1 MTAVEG
7 ARVGIRAGFRAR
19 AAARAAGLAAGL
31 RGPKL
36 PLSVVAGTAAVAWL
50 IAWIAEA
57 PAADWL
63 TFTVL
68 RFEHGSHLGDAV
80 GFFLEDLPKVLLLL
94 TGIVTVVTLIRGFF
108 PPERIRPML
117 VGRGLVP
124 GSFAAAGVGV
134 ITPFCSC
141 SAVPLFIGFVEAGVP
156 LGVTFAF
163 LISSPMVNEVAL
175 VMLWGLFG
183 PAIALAYMAAGLTV
197 AIVGGL
203 VIGRLNLERYVE
215 DYVWELQGR
224 PSTQIEVHLTHA
236 DRLSDAW
243 AYTRALVRKL
253 LPYLIAGIGIGAL
266 IHGYAPTDLV
276 AAIGGRSNPLA
287 VPLVVL
293 LAVPMYSN
301 AAGTIPIVQALLGK
315 GMPLGTTLSF
325 MMAVTAISLPEF
337 VILRRVIKLPLL
349 AIFIGVVSS
358 GIVAIGYLFNVFVS

>member
-1 MTAVEG
+1 MTAITLPRLG
-7 ARVGIRAGFRAR
+7 RRV
-19 AAARAAGLAAGL
+19 
-31 RGPKL
+31 PL
-36 PLSVVAGTAAVAWL
+36 PVVAGTAAVAWL
-50 IAWIAEA
+50 IAWIVEA

-68 RFEHGSHLGDAV
+68 GLEHESHFGEAV
-80 GFFLEDLPKVLLLL
+80 AFLLEDLPKVLLLL
-94 TGIVTVVTLIRGFF
+94 TGIVTLVTLIRGFF
-108 PPERIRPML
+108 PPERVRPLL

-124 GSFAAAGVGV
+124 GSFAAAGIGV

-163 LISSPMVNEVAL
+163 LIASPMVNEVAL

-183 PAIALAYMAAGLTV
+183 PGIALAYMAAGLTV
-197 AIVGGL
+197 AIAGGL
-203 VIGRLNLERYVE
+203 VIGRLGLERYVE
-215 DYVWELQGR
+215 DYVWDLQGR
-224 PSTQIEVHLTHA
+224 TNTVIAVRLTWA
-236 DRLSDAW
+236 DRLGDAW
-243 AYTRALVRKL
+243 SYTRTLVGKL
-253 LPYLIAGIGIGAL
+253 LPYLFIGIGIGAL

-276 AAIGGRSNPLA
+276 ASLGGRSNPLA
-287 VPLVVL
+287 VPIVVL

-315 GMPLGTTLSF
+315 GLPLGTTLAF

-349 AIFIGVVSS
+349 AVFIGVVST
-358 GIVAIGYLFNVFVS
+358 GIIAIGFLFNFFVS

>member
-1 MTAVEG
+1 MTAI
-7 ARVGIRAGFRAR
+7 ALPRPR
-19 AAARAAGLAAGL
+19 
-31 RGPKL
+31 L
-36 PLSVVAGTAAVAWL
+36 PLSVVVGAAAAIWL
-50 IAWIAEA
+50 AAWIAEA
-57 PAADWL
+57 PAADWM

-68 RFEHGSHLGDAV
+68 GLSHGSHLGESVA
-80 GFFLEDLPKVLLLL
+80 FYLEDLPKVLLLL
-94 TGIVTVVTLIRGFF
+94 TGIVTVVTLIRSFF
-108 PPERIRPML
+108 PPERIRPL
-117 VGRGLVP
+117 LAGRGLVP
-124 GSFAAAGVGV
+124 GSFAAAGIGI

-175 VMLWGLFG
+175 VLLWGLFG

-203 VIGRLNLERYVE
+203 VIGKLGLERYVE

-224 PSTQIEVHLTHA
+224 PSTAISIQLAFA
-236 DRLSDAW
+236 DRITDAW
-243 AYTRALVRKL
+243 AYTRTLVRKL
-253 LPYLIAGIGIGAL
+253 LPYLIIGIGIGAL

-315 GMPLGTTLSF
+315 GMPLGTTLAF

-337 VILRRVIKLPLL
+337 VILRRVMKLPLL
-349 AIFIGVVSS
+349 AVFIGVVTT
-358 GIVAIGYLFNVFVS
+358 GIVVIGLMFNVFVN

>member
-1 MTAVEG
+1 MTTLA
-7 ARVGIRAGFRAR
+7 IRRPTIPLPVV
-19 AAARAAGLAAGL
+19 AAAAAAAWLAA
-31 RGPKL
+31 
-36 PLSVVAGTAAVAWL
+36 
-50 IAWIAEA
+50 WILEA

-63 TFTVL
+63 TYSVL
-68 RFEHGSHLGDAV
+68 GLDPDTHLGAAV
-80 GFFLEDLPKVLLLL
+80 GFVLEDMPKVLLLL

-108 PPERIRPML
+108 PPERIRPVL
-117 VGRGLVP
+117 AGRGLVP
-124 GSFAAAGVGV
+124 GSFAAAGLGV

-183 PAIALAYMAAGLTV
+183 PGIALVYMAAGLTV
-197 AIVGGL
+197 AVVGGL
-203 VIGRLNLERYVE
+203 VIGRLGLERYVE
-215 DYVWELQGR
+215 DYVWKLHAPAVGPLE
-224 PSTQIEVHLTHA
+224 IHLTWS

-243 AYTRALVRKL
+243 AYTRDLVRKL
-253 LPYLIAGIGIGAL
+253 FPFLLAGIALGAL
-266 IHGYAPTDLV
+266 IHGYAPTDVV

-287 VPLVVL
+287 VPIVVL

-315 GMPLGTTLSF
+315 GMPLGTTLAF

-337 VILRRVIKLPLL
+337 VILRRVMKLPLL
-349 AIFIGVVSS
+349 AIFIGVVGT
-358 GIVAIGYLFNVFVS
+358 GIVAVGYIFNFLVG

>member
-1 MTAVEG
+1 MTAIG
-7 ARVGIRAGFRAR
+7 AVDRGRLSR
-19 AAARAAGLAAGL
+19 L
-31 RGPKL
+31 RRGRLGRPRL
-36 PLSVVAGTAAVAWL
+36 PLPVVAGGAAIAWL
-50 IAWIAEA
+50 VAWIAEA
-57 PAADWL
+57 PTADWL
-63 TFTVL
+63 TFTV
-68 RFEHGSHLGDAV
+68 FHFQPGSHLGETI
-80 GFFLEDLPKVLLLL
+80 GFFLEDMPKVLLLL
-94 TGIVTVVTLIRGFF
+94 GGIVTVVTLIRGFF
-108 PPERIRPML
+108 PPERIRPLL
-117 VGRGLVP
+117 VGRGLLP

-183 PAIALAYMAAGLTV
+183 PGIALAYMAAGLTV

-203 VIGRLNLERYVE
+203 VIGRLRLERYVE

-224 PSTQIEVHLTHA
+224 PSTTIEIQLTWA
-236 DRLSDAW
+236 DRLTDAW
-243 AYTRALVRKL
+243 SYTRALVRKL
-253 LPYLIAGIGIGAL
+253 LPYLVVGIGLGAL

-276 AAIGGRSNPLA
+276 AAVGGRSNPLA

-315 GMPLGTTLSF
+315 GLPLGTTLAF

-358 GIVAIGYLFNVFVS
+358 GIVAIGFLFNFFTS

>member
-1 MTAVEG
+1 MTTLALRRPSMPLPV
-7 ARVGIRAGFRAR
+7 V
-19 AAARAAGLAAGL
+19 AGLAA
-31 RGPKL
+31 
-36 PLSVVAGTAAVAWL
+36 AAWLVAW
-50 IAWIAEA
+50 IIET

-63 TFTVL
+63 TFSVL
-68 RFEHGSHLGDAV
+68 GLQHDTHFGEAV
-80 GFFLEDLPKVLLLL
+80 AFFLEDIPKVLLLL
-94 TGIVTVVTLIRGFF
+94 TGIVTIVTLIRGFF
-108 PPERIRPML
+108 PPERIRPL
-117 VGRGLVP
+117 LAGRGLLP
-124 GSFAAAGVGV
+124 GSFAAAGLGV
-134 ITPFCSC
+134 VTPFCSC

-203 VIGRLNLERYVE
+203 VIGRLGLERYVE
-215 DYVWELQGR
+215 DYVWKLQA
-224 PSTQIEVHLTHA
+224 PSTGPVEFHLTWS

-243 AYTRALVRKL
+243 AYTRTLVRKL
-253 LPYLIAGIGIGAL
+253 LPYLVVGIGLGAL

-276 AAIGGRSNPLA
+276 ATIGGRANPLA
-287 VPLVVL
+287 VPIVVL

-315 GMPLGTTLSF
+315 GMPLGTTLAF

-337 VILRRVIKLPLL
+337 VILRRVMKPQLL
-349 AIFIGVVSS
+349 AVFIGVVAT
-358 GIVAIGYLFNVFVS
+358 GIVAVGYLFNILVS

>member
-1 MTAVEG
+1 MTTLA
-7 ARVGIRAGFRAR
+7 IRRPTVPLPVVAAG
-19 AAARAAGLAAGL
+19 AAAVWLAA
-31 RGPKL
+31 
-36 PLSVVAGTAAVAWL
+36 
-50 IAWIAEA
+50 WILEA

-63 TFTVL
+63 TYSVL
-68 RFEHGSHLGDAV
+68 GLDPDTHLGAAV
-80 GFFLEDLPKVLLLL
+80 GFFLEDMPKVLLLL

-108 PPERIRPML
+108 PPERIRL
-117 VGRGLVP
+117 VLAGRGLVP
-124 GSFAAAGVGV
+124 GSFAAAGLGV

-183 PAIALAYMAAGLTV
+183 PGIALVYMAAGLTV
-197 AIVGGL
+197 AVVGGL
-203 VIGRLNLERYVE
+203 VIGRLGLERYVE
-215 DYVWELQGR
+215 DYVWKLRAPAVGPLE
-224 PSTQIEVHLTHA
+224 IHLTWS

-243 AYTRALVRKL
+243 AYTRDLVRKL
-253 LPYLIAGIGIGAL
+253 FPFLLAGIALGAL
-266 IHGYAPTDLV
+266 IHGYAPTDVV

-287 VPLVVL
+287 VPIVVL

-315 GMPLGTTLSF
+315 GMPLGTTLAF

-337 VILRRVIKLPLL
+337 VILRRVMKLPLL
-349 AIFIGVVSS
+349 AIFIGVVGT
-358 GIVAIGYLFNVFVS
+358 GIVAVGYIFNFLVG

>member
-1 MTAVEG
+1 MTETTLP
-7 ARVGIRAGFRAR
+7 RP
-19 AAARAAGLAAGL
+19 
-31 RGPKL
+31 RGVNL
-36 PLSVVAGTAAVAWL
+36 PLPIVAGTSAAAWL
-50 IAWIAEA
+50 IAWIIEA
-57 PAADWL
+57 PAADWF

-68 RFEHGSHLGDAV
+68 NLQHDSHFGETV
-80 GFFLEDLPKVLLLL
+80 GFFLEDMPKVLLLL
-94 TGIVTVVTLIRGFF
+94 SGIVTVVTLIRGFF
-108 PPERIRPML
+108 PPERIRPLL
-117 VGRGLVP
+117 VGRGLLP
-124 GSFAAAGVGV
+124 GSVAAAGVGV

-183 PAIALAYMAAGLTV
+183 PGIALAYMAAGLTV

-203 VIGRLNLERYVE
+203 VIGRLKLERYVE
-215 DYVWELQGR
+215 DYVWQLQGTAAA
-224 PSTQIEVHLTHA
+224 PVQIKLTWS

-243 AYTRALVRKL
+243 SYTRTLVKKL
-253 LPYLIAGIGIGAL
+253 LPYLVVGIGLGAL

-276 AAIGGRSNPLA
+276 ASLGGRSNPLG
-287 VPLVVL
+287 VPIVVL

-315 GMPLGTTLSF
+315 GLPLGTTLAF

-337 VILRRVIKLPLL
+337 VILRRVMKLPLL
-349 AIFIGVVSS
+349 AIFIAVVSS
-358 GIVAIGYLFNVFVS
+358 GIVAIGLLFNAFIS